1 VTLSSN
7 GTSLSSGTISAR
19 TLLKVEI
26 YIEGYSGSDT
36 ASLQFNADTGN
47 NYRYRWLTS
56 AAGTFVF
63 TAGLVAAS
71 TDRIKVDAANTAQ
84 SRRVSANISN
94 DASVTEKLVVFPGS
108 VFGTNSAATQAAI
121 DFGNGAWISGA
132 STQITRIDLI
142 SGNNL
147 KAGTMMCIYGSPS

>member
-1 VTLSSN
+1 MTLSSN

-26 YIEGYSGSDT
+26 YIKGYSGSDT
-36 ASLQFNADTGN
+36 ASLQFNATAGSA
-47 NYRYRWLTS
+47 YRYRWLTS
-56 AAGTFVF
+56 ASATTIF
-63 TAGLVAAS
+63 TSGLNATS
-71 TDRIKVDAANTAQ
+71 TDRIKVAAADTAQ

-94 DASVTEKLVVFPGS
+94 DASVSEKLVVFTGS
-108 VFGTNSAATQAAI
+108 VFGTNSAATQATI
-121 DFGNGAWISGA
+121 DIGNGAWFAA

-142 SGNNL
+142 SSNNM